1 MHRDS
6 QASRSR
12 PSKEALERKDW
23 QYNGGVPLTNIKFV
37 WGNIRLLR
45 NMRTVIEDFPKR
57 ALSYLLMARLALALI
72 TLFVQVGQV
81 CACFL
86 LHLNHL
92 FHM

>member
-1 MHRDS
+1 
-6 QASRSR
+6 
-12 PSKEALERKDW
+12 
-23 QYNGGVPLTNIKFV
+23 
-37 WGNIRLLR
+37 
-45 NMRTVIEDFPKR
+45 MRTVIEDFPKR